1 MHDEDVATTAKRW
14 SPESVI
20 HDRVFRQNASMCYD
34 ILLWVA
40 VHSHFHHLAV
50 VATTCHTKRLD
61 RAGVPNLPVWFITDF
76 SGCTTRM

>member
-20 HDRVFRQNASMCYD
+20 HDRVFRQNASMCYY

-40 VHSHFHHLAV
+40 VHSHFHRLAA
-50 VATTCHTKRLD
+50 VATTSH
-61 RAGVPNLPVWFITDF
+61 
-76 SGCTTRM
+76 